1 MEEDILTT
9 LKLLIIGE
17 SSVGK
22 SSLLLRF
29 TDDKFD
35 PELGSTI
42 GVDFKVKS
50 ITSDGNN
57 VKLAIWD
64 TAGQERFRTLTPS
77 YYRGA
82 QGVILVY
89 DVTRRETFKRLENW
103 LNELETYC
111 TKNNIV
117 KMLVGNKIDKS
128 DRELDRNEGLQFAR
142 KHAMLFIVKAVVDN
156 KAPRTYLHFHI
167 KMKKMQMEQERL
179 AAIERDNRLLI
190 EKMAHIMST
199 TGRVENWNDYESK
212 SLNIGLRHRELV
224 KITLENHAILRRI
237 NNQKPIYN
245 HSKWIDNFQVGN
257 LDILFYWLKMR
268 AHELHCICGET
279 TLLCYTCNLCY
290 VCSM

>member
-1 MEEDILTT
+1 MKIH
-9 LKLLIIGE
+9 
-17 SSVGK
+17 
-22 SSLLLRF
+22 LR
-29 TDDKFD
+29 
-35 PELGSTI
+35 I
-42 GVDFKVKS
+42 
-50 ITSDGNN
+50 
-57 VKLAIWD
+57 
-64 TAGQERFRTLTPS
+64 
-77 YYRGA
+77 
-82 QGVILVY
+82 
-89 DVTRRETFKRLENW
+89 
-103 LNELETYC
+103 
-111 TKNNIV
+111 
-117 KMLVGNKIDKS
+117 
-128 DRELDRNEGLQFAR
+128 
-142 KHAMLFIVKAVVDN
+142 KAVVDN

-245 HSKWIDNFQVGN
+245 HNKWIDNFQVGN

-268 AHELHCICGET
+268 AHELHCICRET